1 MTLNVTCYGQDE
13 EQRAIDYLKNLE
25 IEELINV
32 EVVLDDV
39 FNVFDGLIKSR
50 KINVATG
57 TQQTT
62 ERAPAITTAITAQ
75 DIEATGATN
84 LEEVLES
91 VPGLHISRLFFGYD
105 PRYILRGISS
115 FRNPEILM
123 MINGIAIK
131 TLFDGNRG
139 QIWTV
144 NAISRIEVI
153 RGPASAVFG
162 ADAFSGVINIITKT
176 REDIN
181 GTEVGARM
189 GSFNTQDAWFLHGKQ
204 YGDLDAVATVEYH
217 TTKGHQGFIEADAQT
232 QFDALF
238 GTTASLA
245 PGAVNLREQNVD
257 ARLDLFW
264 KGWRLR
270 TGYQG
275 RRDMGNG
282 AGAAGALDPYAAWTD
297 DRLNIDLTYDL
308 KPQFIQ
314 YWDMTAQL
322 SYFSTATDLE
332 ETQRV
337 FPSGAFGGSYPDG
350 FIGNPGL
357 SERHTRFDLS
367 GFYSG
372 FNDHLIRIGSGYYY
386 GDLYKV
392 TETKNFGVDPQTG
405 EPLPPGAP
413 LVATTDTPFVFIPER
428 RLFGKLYQN

>member
-1 MTLNVTCYGQDE
+1 
-13 EQRAIDYLKNLE
+13 
-25 IEELINV
+25 
-32 EVVLDDV
+32 
-39 FNVFDGLIKSR
+39 
-50 KINVATG
+50 
-57 TQQTT
+57 
-62 ERAPAITTAITAQ
+62 
-75 DIEATGATN
+75 
-84 LEEVLES
+84 
-91 VPGLHISRLFFGYD
+91 
-105 PRYILRGISS
+105 
-115 FRNPEILM
+115 M

-131 TLFDGNRG
+131 NLFDGNRG
-139 QIWTV
+139 MTV

-176 REDIN
+176 KEDIN
-181 GTEVGARM
+181 GTEVGARI

-204 YGDLDAVATVEYH
+204 YDDLEAVATVEYH
-217 TTKGHQGFIEADAQT
+217 TTEGHQGLIEADAQT

-245 PGAVNLREQNVD
+245 PGAVNLQEHNVD
-257 ARLDLFW
+257 AHLDLFW

-282 AGAAGALDPYAAWTD
+282 AGAAGALDPHVAWTD
-297 DRLNIDLTYDL
+297 DRFNIDLTYDL
-308 KPQFIQ
+308 NPQFIQ

-322 SYFSTATDLE
+322 SYFSTAMGVGDTLN
-332 ETQRV
+332 RV
-337 FPSGAFGGSYPDG
+337 FPAGAFGGSYPDG
-350 FIGNPGL
+350 FIGNTGF

-372 FNDHLIRIGSGYYY
+372 FNHHLIRIGSGYYY

-405 EPLPPGAP
+405 EPLSPGAP
-413 LVATTDTPFVFIPER
+413 LVATTDTPFVFIPEKYR
-428 RLFGKLYQN
+428 KNSYLFLQDLWKLSPLWELTAGIRYDKYSDFGSTVNPRAAIVWQTLPELTTKLLYGNAFRAPSIAELYITNNPAQLGNPNLKPESIETWELAGDYRATLTFSSQLFYLQNYR